1 MKFGESR
8 IKLKHLNPDSQVHVL
23 IGPNGSGKSMSLRE
37 LESEIDET
45 YNGGH
50 SSYSS
55 NPFVRA
61 FMDADAIKKIT
72 RPVISYKTHQD
83 DALRKNIDFDIGK
96 LMTAFR
102 SEGERM
108 DDSFAYWV
116 TDDFVPFL
124 NRYKPKEYYM
134 ILDELDSGL
143 SFDRISLQLL
153 QLRGIINTEEEKF
166 NRKVHIILTAN
177 SYELLEVVQKAFDN
191 VSVYWVPTRKE
202 IQVDSY
208 NKFRDLYKSRYKSL
222 LKEIEEEN

>member
-8 IKLKHLNPDSQVHVL
+8 IKLKHLNPNSQVHVL
-23 IGPNGSGKSMSLRE
+23 IGPNGSGKSMSLKE
-37 LESEIDET
+37 LETEIDKT

-50 SSYSS
+50 SSYFN

-61 FMDADAIKKIT
+61 LMNEDSNKEIT

-83 DALRKNIDFDIGK
+83 DALRNNVNFDVGK

-108 DDSFAYWV
+108 DDSFSYWV
-116 TDDFVPFL
+116 ADNFVPFL
-124 NRYKPKEYYM
+124 NKYKPKEYYM
-134 ILDELDSGL
+134 LLDELDSGL

-153 QLRGIINTEEEKF
+153 QLRCIINNEEEKF

-177 SYELLEVVQKAFDN
+177 SYELLEVVQKSFDK